1 MGSVSVPGVSGT
13 LVNANGTTVQLE
25 NGMAENVMGGIWM
38 LMRNATGTVGGGGG
52 NGTMGSATPSPYTG
66 AAAKDG
72 ASSLAMAVCMV
83 LFAYLL

>member
-38 LMRNATGTVGGGGG
+38 LMKNATGTVGSGG
-52 NGTMGSATPSPYTG
+52 NGTMGSATPTPYTG

-72 ASSLAMAVCMV
+72 ASSLAMAVCMG